1 MNRGKLLW
9 SASCVL
15 AGIVSISCSETPSVT
30 QVDATSLDVA
40 IFRGQDSS
48 GKTKEAYMLQIENK
62 TVRVLKPIITSKDT
76 RSSDGWLLNI
86 GDYIVCVQQTK
97 EAKELVANLK
107 TREPESLT
115 GKFWYTSAESGRVN
129 LKNCHL

>member
-1 MNRGKLLW
+1 MNQGKFFAL
-9 SASCVL
+9 AGFVL
-15 AGIVSISCSETPSVT
+15 AGFMSASCSETASVT

-62 TVRVLKPIITSKDT
+62 TVRLLKPIITSKDT

-86 GDYIVCVQQTK
+86 GDYITCVQETR
-97 EAKELVANLK
+97 EAKELLANLK
-107 TREPESLT
+107 TPEPESIT
-115 GKFWYTSAESGRVN
+115 GKFWFTSSSGRLN
-129 LKNCHL
+129 LKNCHF